1 MTLDDFLID
10 KRTVE
15 RHIKEGR
22 LSASDYQRLLAAL
35 PDRSDNVIRSSEP
48 RSPAPASD
56 GASPVPAAL
65 EDTKVP
71 SSRPDAGLALDAPP
85 A

>member
-22 LSASDYQRLLAAL
+22 LSASDYQRALAGL
-35 PDRSDNVIRSSEP
+35 PDRSDNVLRVTDA
-48 RSPAPASD
+48 RALAPTAGD
-56 GASPVPAAL
+56 GAAATSAAD
-65 EDTKVP
+65 ETRTP
-71 SSRPDAGLALDAPP
+71 SSRPEPAIALDAPP
-85 A
+85 V

>member
-22 LSASDYQRLLAAL
+22 FSASDYQRMLANL
-35 PDRSDNVIRSSEP
+35 PDRSDNVLRSSEP
-48 RSPAPASD
+48 RSSAPASD
-56 GASPVPAAL
+56 GASPAPAAL
-65 EDTKVP
+65 EDAKTP
-71 SSRPDAGLALDAPP
+71 SSRPGPGVAFDAPP